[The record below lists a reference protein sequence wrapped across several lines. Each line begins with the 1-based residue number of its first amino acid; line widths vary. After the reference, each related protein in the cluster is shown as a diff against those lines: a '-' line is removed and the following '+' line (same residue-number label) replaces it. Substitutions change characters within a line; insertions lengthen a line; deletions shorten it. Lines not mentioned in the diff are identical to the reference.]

1 MQWISRLFCSIIT
14 QIIFNNVCE
23 VDLTHPTQEPK
34 ASLALKNILMIIIT
48 ALLCKLHF
56 HFHTKTIIFYMITT
70 RQVCVCRAR
79 PIFCCAAKMCFVQ
92 GPRVPQVTLFLAM
105 PQGWK
110 IFENIRLRYPHS
122 HSFAHIATVVHN
134 FTSYLLTFYIPLS

>member
-1 MQWISRLFCSIIT
+1 ML
-14 QIIFNNVCE
+14 
-23 VDLTHPTQEPK
+23 VDLTHPAQKPE
-34 ASLALKNILMIIIT
+34 ASLALTNILMMIIT

-79 PIFCCAAKMCFVQ
+79 PIFCCAAKMFFVH

-105 PQGWK
+105 PQG
-110 IFENIRLRYPHS
+110 
-122 HSFAHIATVVHN
+122 
-134 FTSYLLTFYIPLS
+134 